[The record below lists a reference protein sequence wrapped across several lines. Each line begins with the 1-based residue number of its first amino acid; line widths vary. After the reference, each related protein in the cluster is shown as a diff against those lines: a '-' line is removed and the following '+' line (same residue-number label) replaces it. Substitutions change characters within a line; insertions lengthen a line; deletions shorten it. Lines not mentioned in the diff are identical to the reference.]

1 MTENLNDNRSSV
13 KMDQVPLLELRGVC
27 ASVSEFFSLKQIQ
40 FDILP
45 GEVHMIMGENG
56 SGKSSLI
63 NVIAGNLMPEKGL
76 IFIDGQQVTI
86 NTPAKAKEL
95 GIATTYQYANSFNNL
110 TVAENIYLD
119 HLPMRGRFIKSVDWM
134 KLFRD
139 ADILL
144 KKLGFNL
151 DSRLLVRRLNI
162 AERQLIEI
170 AKAYV
175 SDAKILVLDEP
186 TATLTDREVNLLFKI
201 IGEFKK
207 KGSAILYVSHRVNE
221 IRRIGN
227 RLTILRDGRII
238 VTDKVENF
246 EAHDIVGHMSGLSF
260 RERYP
265 KLNVQT
271 GEEVMRVDK
280 LSFKTVLDNIGFKL
294 HKREILGITGLV
306 GSGRTMIAKCIFGAI
321 KPDSI
326 ELYLHGKKTNIK
338 SPADSINKGLGYV
351 CEDRYIEGL
360 FADMNLPM
368 NITTPDFVLDESKQ
382 IINRHR
388 ENAITR
394 KYVNK
399 LVIKANSIFD
409 RVKELSGGNQQK
421 VLLSKWIYSRSDI
434 LILDEPTRGIDV
446 ASKVDLYNIINEML
460 RRDISILFISSDI
473 DEMVGMCDRVLVL
486 YGGNIAAE
494 IPRSEASREKIMYY
508 ATGNYLLDE

>member
-13 KMDQVPLLELRGVC
+13 KMDQVPRLELRGVC

-63 NVIAGNLMPEKGL
+63 NVIAGNLTPEKGL
-76 IFIDGQQVTI
+76 IFINGQQVTI

-119 HLPMRGRFIKSVDWM
+119 HLPLRGRLLKSVDWM
-134 KLFRD
+134 KLYRD

-221 IRRIGN
+221 IR
-227 RLTILRDGRII
+227 
-238 VTDKVENF
+238 
-246 EAHDIVGHMSGLSF
+246 
-260 RERYP
+260 
-265 KLNVQT
+265 
-271 GEEVMRVDK
+271 
-280 LSFKTVLDNIGFKL
+280 
-294 HKREILGITGLV
+294 
-306 GSGRTMIAKCIFGAI
+306 
-321 KPDSI
+321 
-326 ELYLHGKKTNIK
+326 
-338 SPADSINKGLGYV
+338 
-351 CEDRYIEGL
+351 
-360 FADMNLPM
+360 
-368 NITTPDFVLDESKQ
+368 
-382 IINRHR
+382 
-388 ENAITR
+388 
-394 KYVNK
+394 
-399 LVIKANSIFD
+399 
-409 RVKELSGGNQQK
+409 
-421 VLLSKWIYSRSDI
+421 
-434 LILDEPTRGIDV
+434 
-446 ASKVDLYNIINEML
+446 
-460 RRDISILFISSDI
+460 
-473 DEMVGMCDRVLVL
+473 
-486 YGGNIAAE
+486 
-494 IPRSEASREKIMYY
+494 
-508 ATGNYLLDE
+508 